1 MNAIPDNKSI
11 GQARPADDFTVDAAD
26 EAARQMA
33 VLSDGES
40 RTTAEVLREL
50 RRAFPDMPLAERVA
64 ALAALS
70 RS

>member
-1 MNAIPDNKSI
+1 MNAIPDGKAI
-11 GQARPADDFTVDAAD
+11 GQAQPADDFAV
-26 EAARQMA
+26 EAAGEAVRAVA
-33 VLSDGES
+33 VLSDGEQ

>member
-1 MNAIPDNKSI
+1 MNAIPDGKAI
-11 GQARPADDFTVDAAD
+11 GQAQPADDFTVDAAGG
-26 EAARQMA
+26 AVRAMA
-33 VLSDGES
+33 VLSDGEP

>member
-1 MNAIPDNKSI
+1 MNAIPDGKAIS
-11 GQARPADDFTVDAAD
+11 QAQPADDFTVDAAGG
-26 EAARQMA
+26 AARAVA
-33 VLSDGES
+33 VLSDGEP